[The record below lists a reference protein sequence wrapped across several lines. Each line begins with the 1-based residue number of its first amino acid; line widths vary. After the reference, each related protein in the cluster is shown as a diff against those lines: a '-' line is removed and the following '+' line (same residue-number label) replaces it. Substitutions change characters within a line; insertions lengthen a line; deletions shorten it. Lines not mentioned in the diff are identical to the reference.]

1 MHCIQQQH
9 WQSDGTVSSTWLYS
23 LLFAMFIALFV
34 SAAMQR
40 ADAETKSSESVPVT
54 LWCKP
59 LPRTAAQVCP
69 LFCLLRSESRFIQW
83 QATTD
88 RSCCQ
93 PACLQGSLHQ
103 SVREIARRTS
113 YSTMMGYSVSAFLSS
128 LLGLGTCTRQVA

>member
-1 MHCIQQQH
+1 MVQAFAKDC
-9 WQSDGTVSSTWLYS
+9 SPS
-23 LLFAMFIALFV
+23 LL
-34 SAAMQR
+34 
-40 ADAETKSSESVPVT
+40 T
-54 LWCKP
+54 L
-59 LPRTAAQVCP
+59 LSLEVREQI
-69 LFCLLRSESRFIQW
+69 LIIQW

-128 LLGLGTCTRQVA
+128 LLGSGTCTRQAA